1 MTYLVAFNTT
11 NMHIYHKEAIGHL
24 MQAWA
29 RFSLQCYSFYMYF
42 TVLALLVGTPA
53 SQGKPVIYCSAVFSW
68 SRCFLYISNCTATH
82 KGSSTLSIYL
92 SYYTKRTNY
101 WNTTLDQL
109 QVQSK
114 FKDIVALEPIS
125 ILEPINHRPSC
136 RPTVFS
142 IESWH
147 QLSSNPV
154 ELT

>member
-1 MTYLVAFNTT
+1 MLYCVET
-11 NMHIYHKEAIGHL
+11 
-24 MQAWA
+24 
-29 RFSLQCYSFYMYF
+29 FYVYC
-42 TVLALLVGTPA
+42 THLALVCTPD
-53 SQGKPVIYCSAVFSW
+53 SQGKPVIYCSAVVSW

-142 IESWH
+142 IDSWH